1 MALPSFA
8 MKGAEQW
15 RGNYRQS
22 NIKGTFLFFFF
33 KKMSDSTVCLYT
45 AGNETKR
52 KGKAIMKE
60 EGKGEVVATMCS

>member
-8 MKGAEQW
+8 IKGAEQW

-22 NIKGTFLFFFF
+22 NIKGTFLFL

-45 AGNETKR
+45 DGNETKR
-52 KGKAIMKE
+52 KEKAIMKE
-60 EGKGEVVATMCS
+60 EKKGKVAATRCS